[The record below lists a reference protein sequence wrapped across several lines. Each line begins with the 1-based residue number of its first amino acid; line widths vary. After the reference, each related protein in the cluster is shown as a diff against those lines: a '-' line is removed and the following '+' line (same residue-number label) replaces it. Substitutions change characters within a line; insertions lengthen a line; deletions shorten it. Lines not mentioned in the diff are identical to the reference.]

1 MTNIEKLSAFVMG
14 RNPELL
20 PTYLKVLEIVFNSL
34 DDHRP
39 EGGLLPAPN
48 AGKKEAAV

>member
-1 MTNIEKLSAFVMG
+1 MTNIEKLSDFIME
-14 RNPELL
+14 RNPDLF
-20 PTYLKVLEIVFNSL
+20 PIYLKVLETVFNSL